1 MIKTNLPY
9 KLEDMF
15 AISENGAVV
24 DMSCPNFP
32 GVSDDKQLYTSLI
45 FLRNTDFDVSLDFS
59 SCTYLQKK
67 KYLLLYMK
75 DGIKCRYKKLSD
87 AWIEILLYASQIE
100 FKTQSFMNHKEIT
113 EFILDNKEYIDEILR
128 FIASIPLYA
137 MNRFTLNGVAY
148 NTDEFSKSENT
159 DISNNI
165 VHLFKYNAFMDVF
178 EYASQVYEPVF
189 YEKIFTMDNN
199 EFFFKMLEL
208 PFMKL
213 LLGLARMSEEEITQ
227 FMTEGLEYE

>member
-9 KLEDMF
+9 KLEDMS
-15 AISENGAVV
+15 AISENGAIV

-32 GVSDDKQLYTSLI
+32 GVLDNKQIYTSLI

-59 SCTYLQKK
+59 SCSYLQKK
-67 KYLLLYMK
+67 KYLLLYIK
-75 DGIKCRYKKLSD
+75 DGIECRYEELSD

-100 FKTQSFMNHKEIT
+100 FKTQSFMNHKEIA

-137 MNRFTLNGVAY
+137 MNRFALNGAAY
-148 NTDEFSKSENT
+148 NTDEFNKSENT

-165 VHLFKYNAFMDVF
+165 VHLFKYSAFMDVF

-213 LLGLARMSEEEITQ
+213 LLCLARMSEEEITQ
-227 FMTEGLEYE
+227 FMTEGLGYE

>member
-9 KLEDMF
+9 KLEDMST
-15 AISENGAVV
+15 ISENGAVV

-32 GVSDDKQLYTSLI
+32 GISNDKQIYTSFI

-75 DGIKCRYKKLSD
+75 DGIKCRYKELSD
-87 AWIEILLYASQIE
+87 AWIEILLCASQIE
-100 FKTQSFMNHKEIT
+100 FKTQSFMNHKEIA
-113 EFILDNKEYIDEILR
+113 EFILDNKEYIDETLR

-137 MNRFTLNGVAY
+137 MNRFALNGVAY

-159 DISNNI
+159 DVSNNI
-165 VHLFKYNAFMDVF
+165 VYLFKYSVFMDIF
-178 EYASQVYEPVF
+178 EYASQTYEPIF

-213 LLGLARMSEEEITQ
+213 LLGLAKMSEEEIIR